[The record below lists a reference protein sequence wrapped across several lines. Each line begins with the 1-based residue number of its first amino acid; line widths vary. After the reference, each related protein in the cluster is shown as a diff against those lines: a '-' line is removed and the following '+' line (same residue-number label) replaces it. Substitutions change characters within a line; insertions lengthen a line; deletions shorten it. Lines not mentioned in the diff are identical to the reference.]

1 MNKEKLKTW
10 VQKII
15 SFLAAMIGVVL
26 FFYVLV
32 FFIGFVPN
40 GYNIIQENG
49 DQLTIKSYT
58 ILGMTEKI
66 YEYTPGEEDLW
77 TSLDIKR
84 IINNEK
90 WYYVLLF
97 SAVTISTYF
106 FIKLKREGQ
115 SFFRALMNS
124 YLFFSLLIPF
134 ILIRN
139 HIIALDL
146 ILGQMQ

>member
-1 MNKEKLKTW
+1 
-10 VQKII
+10 
-15 SFLAAMIGVVL
+15 FLAAMIGVVL

-66 YEYTPGEEDLW
+66 YKYTPGEEDLW

>member
-15 SFLAAMIGVVL
+15 RFLAAMIGVVL

-90 WYYVLLF
+90 WYYLYVGEEMVA
-97 SAVTISTYF
+97 SSMS
-106 FIKLKREGQ
+106 EG
-115 SFFRALMNS
+115 
-124 YLFFSLLIPF
+124 
-134 ILIRN
+134 
-139 HIIALDL
+139 
-146 ILGQMQ
+146 

>member
-15 SFLAAMIGVVL
+15 RFLAAMIGVVL

-146 ILGQMQ
+146 ILEQLQ

>member
-15 SFLAAMIGVVL
+15 RFLAAMIGVVL

-90 WYYVLLF
+90 WYYVILF
-97 SAVTISTYF
+97 SAVTIYTYF